1 MIKDAIGGVF
11 IEGDDATMEIEHEV
25 ARYDWTDGDALRE
38 GVGIRFSRY
47 MSRDCRRV
55 EESIDGIGSLDG
67 VVGEDV
73 ADAVMGVF
81 IVVGIMPMVVVV
93 MMVVEFVNGCV
104 GRSEEGEVGGGVVEE
119 VCEVWVVADEVG
131 EEGSVGVG
139 EDEVVEGLVGCGVAE
154 VWGWRGTAE
163 GRSEVRD
170 LLDVVMETV
179 TGAVVEGVV
188 HDGGPDVG
196 CEVIEGCCEGGG
208 YAID

>member
-1 MIKDAIGGVF
+1 
-11 IEGDDATMEIEHEV
+11 
-25 ARYDWTDGDALRE
+25 
-38 GVGIRFSRY
+38 